1 MKTNNQI
8 RETGKHGKREPVL
21 SAFLKKRRNSVV
33 EKKMRKDKRKGEKRE
48 RKNKLEEQED
58 RPYGRYES
66 VYSEPKQI
74 CVR

>member
-8 RETGKHGKREPVL
+8 RETGKHGQRDPVL
-21 SAFLKKRRNSVV
+21 SAFLKK
-33 EKKMRKDKRKGEKRE
+33 
-48 RKNKLEEQED
+48 QEN

-66 VYSEPKQI
+66 VYCEPQQI